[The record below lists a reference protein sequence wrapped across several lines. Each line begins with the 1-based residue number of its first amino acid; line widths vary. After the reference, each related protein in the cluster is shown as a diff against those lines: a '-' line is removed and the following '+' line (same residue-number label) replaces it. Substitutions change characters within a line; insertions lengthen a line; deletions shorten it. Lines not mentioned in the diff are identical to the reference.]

1 MKPDVILC
9 HYGEIG
15 LKGKNRSYFEKKL
28 QSNIRSTFQLFHPN
42 GLESV
47 DRLFGRLVIR
57 LFQVARRFN
66 MPVQPQLVL
75 LQKTL
80 LNIEGLGRQLY
91 PELDLWETAKPFLE
105 RWMREQI
112 GPQALFNTVR
122 QELPQIAALLPQL
135 PGLTQDLLQR
145 FQDNESYSQARIR
158 EIEALNCRIDR
169 SERRLTGALLGS
181 AVGLSG
187 VLILLFGS
195 EALGSMAAAQGVGTG
210 MCLFGVIV
218 GLYSWLATARR
229 R

>member
-1 MKPDVILC
+1 
-9 HYGEIG
+9 
-15 LKGKNRSYFEKKL
+15 
-28 QSNIRSTFQLFHPN
+28 
-42 GLESV
+42 
-47 DRLFGRLVIR
+47 
-57 LFQVARRFN
+57 
-66 MPVQPQLVL
+66 
-75 LQKTL
+75 
-80 LNIEGLGRQLY
+80 
-91 PELDLWETAKPFLE
+91 E

-122 QELPQIAALLPQL
+122 QELPQIAALLPRL

-145 FQDNESYSQARIR
+145 FQDDELYSQARTR

-195 EALGSMAAAQGVGTG
+195 EALGSMAAAQGVGAG
-210 MCLFGVIV
+210 LCLFGVIV

>member
-1 MKPDVILC
+1 
-9 HYGEIG
+9 
-15 LKGKNRSYFEKKL
+15 
-28 QSNIRSTFQLFHPN
+28 
-42 GLESV
+42 
-47 DRLFGRLVIR
+47 
-57 LFQVARRFN
+57 
-66 MPVQPQLVL
+66 
-75 LQKTL
+75 
-80 LNIEGLGRQLY
+80 
-91 PELDLWETAKPFLE
+91 
-105 RWMREQI
+105 MREQI

-122 QELPQIAALLPQL
+122 QELPHIAALLPRL

-145 FQDNESYSQARIR
+145 FQDDESLSQARTR

-195 EALGSMAAAQGVGTG
+195 EMLGAQWVGTG

-229 R
+229 P

>member
-1 MKPDVILC
+1 M
-9 HYGEIG
+9 
-15 LKGKNRSYFEKKL
+15 
-28 QSNIRSTFQLFHPN
+28 
-42 GLESV
+42 
-47 DRLFGRLVIR
+47 
-57 LFQVARRFN
+57 
-66 MPVQPQLVL
+66 
-75 LQKTL
+75 
-80 LNIEGLGRQLY
+80 NIEGLGRQLY

-145 FQDNESYSQARIR
+145 FQDDESYLQAQTR
-158 EIEALNCRIDR
+158 EIEVLNYRIDR

-195 EALGSMAAAQGVGTG
+195 EALGSMAVAQGVGAG
-210 MCLFGVIV
+210 LCLFGVIV